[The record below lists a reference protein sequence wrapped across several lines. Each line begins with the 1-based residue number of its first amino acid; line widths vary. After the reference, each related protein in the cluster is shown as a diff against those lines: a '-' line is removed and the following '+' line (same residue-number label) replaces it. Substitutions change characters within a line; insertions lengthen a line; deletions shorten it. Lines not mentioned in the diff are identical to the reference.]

1 MTKEEAAE
9 IVLAGPQWHDCHRCS
24 GKGLDEAV
32 EVILEGRLKVLG
44 NEGKEVV
51 QAQIRCKTCH
61 GLGLLLNTKWHT
73 ARTLL
78 ELPLEAVRMPRPKA
92 IPTIVPKRLH
102 YINRVYIPKRH
113 EGEFVRE
120 RSLRDANPGPVT
132 WCLYED
138 VDKHR

>member
-24 GKGLDEAV
+24 GKGLNETVA
-32 EVILEGRLKVLG
+32 VILEGRLKAFDT
-44 NEGKEVV
+44 ESKEVV
-51 QAQIRCKTCH
+51 PAQIRCKTCQ

-73 ARTLL
+73 ARALL
-78 ELPLEAVRMPRPKA
+78 GLPFEPAVWPRPKA
-92 IPTIVPKRLH
+92 IPTITPKTLYR
-102 YINRVYIPKRH
+102 INRVFIPKRH
-113 EGEFVRE
+113 EGEFSRE

-138 VDKHR
+138 QDKHR